1 MYEDIRGPM
10 WPTIQRGLRQC
21 PGERLLLVK
30 RLRVGRTDSAF
41 LAVDCAPFQTEEDL
55 HHFFAEHPVFSL
67 PFEILVLAV
76 KVERDAMMRW
86 LGEGNPPEDHPAVV
100 AQLAL
105 EAPPAVGEA

>member
-10 WPTIQRGLRQC
+10 WPTIQRGLREC
-21 PGERLLLVK
+21 PGERIMLVK
-30 RLRVGRTDSAF
+30 HLRAGF
-41 LAVDCAPFQTEEDL
+41 LAVECAPFQTEEDL
-55 HHFFAEHPVFSL
+55 GRFFSDNPAFSL

-76 KVERDAMMRW
+76 KVEHDAMMVW
-86 LGEGNPPEDHPAVV
+86 LGEGNRPEDHPAVV